1 MSQLHI
7 SLSAE
12 KIGTVFGL
20 PLTNSILSTWLVMF
34 ILISF
39 SLFATK
45 DIQLIPSRIQSIA
58 EIMIESLYNLFSS
71 VVGMVQIK
79 LFFPL
84 LASIFIF
91 VILAN
96 WAGLLPGV
104 GSIGFYKKHAE
115 ESPINFVQSET
126 HNNTEK
132 IVTTEEI
139 KETETKPEFIPLFRG
154 ATADLNTTLSLALIS
169 VISIQYFGVKTLG
182 YRYFKK
188 FINLSNPIMFGV
200 GLLEIVSEFSR
211 IISFAFRLFGNI
223 FAGEVLLTV
232 IAFLMPLFAPLPF
245 IGLELFVG
253 FIQAL
258 IFSMLTAVFLNIA
271 TLAHEE
277 H

>member
-1 MSQLHI
+1 MSELHI

-20 PLTNSILSTWLVMF
+20 PFTNSILSTWLLMIV
-34 ILISF
+34 LICF
-39 SLFATK
+39 SLIVTREIK
-45 DIQLIPSRIQSIA
+45 LIPSNIQLIA
-58 EIMIESLYNLFSS
+58 EMLIEGLYKLFAG
-71 VVGMVQIK
+71 VVGEIQIK
-79 LFFPL
+79 KFFPL

-91 VILAN
+91 VIFAN

-104 GSIGFYKKHAE
+104 GSIGIYVSQVNEISTHDKELINSTITNDDRQFEKNAE
-115 ESPINFVQSET
+115 SHKSD
-126 HNNTEK
+126 
-132 IVTTEEI
+132 
-139 KETETKPEFIPLFRG
+139 FIPLLRG
-154 ATADLNTTLSLALIS
+154 ATADLNTTLALALIS
-169 VISIQYFGVKTLG
+169 VISIQYFGVKSLG
-182 YRYFKK
+182 YHYFKK
-188 FINLSNPIMFGV
+188 FINLTNPIMFGV

-258 IFSMLTAVFLNIA
+258 IFSMLTAVFLNMA

>member
-12 KIGTVFGL
+12 KIGTVFGF

-34 ILISF
+34 ILILF
-39 SLFATK
+39 SLIATRELK
-45 DIQLIPSRIQSIA
+45 LIPSKLQSIA

-71 VVGMVQIK
+71 VVGSVQIK
-79 LFFPL
+79 FFFPL

-91 VILAN
+91 VMLAN

-104 GSIGFYKKHAE
+104 GSIGFYKKNPE
-115 ESPINFVQSET
+115 EIPLHDTQIET
-126 HNNTEK
+126 HENTQK
-132 IVTTEEI
+132 DITSGNLAKSEI
-139 KETETKPEFIPLFRG
+139 KSEFIPLLRG

-169 VISIQYFGVKTLG
+169 VFSIQYFGIKTLG
-182 YRYFKK
+182 YHYFKK
-188 FINLSNPIMFGV
+188 FINLTNPIMFGV

-223 FAGEVLLTV
+223 FAGEVLLAV
-232 IAFLMPLFAPLPF
+232 VAFLMPLFAPLPF